1 MKKLAMVVLS
11 VMVVM
16 LFATG
21 AFAVK
26 ANAAPAKI
34 TIDDAAKK
42 QPAVTF
48 DHAAHG
54 KLTKCET
61 CHHTQKGL
69 TATATTEVATC
80 ASCHL
85 NPEKAETPKI
95 SEMSMT
101 KNPYHISCVKCHKDS
116 KNAKAPTKCTECH
129 KK

>member
-1 MKKLAMVVLS
+1 MKKFATIVLS
-11 VMVVM
+11 VLVVM
-16 LFATG
+16 MFASG

-26 ANAAPAKI
+26 ANQAPAKV

-69 TATATTEVATC
+69 TEKSTDEVATC
-80 ASCHL
+80 ASCHM
-85 NPEKAETPKI
+85 NPKDAATPNQA
-95 SEMSMT
+95 EMSMT
-101 KNPYHISCVKCHKDS
+101 KNPFHMGCVKCHKDS
-116 KNAKAPTKCTECH
+116 KNANAPTKCAECH

>member
-1 MKKLAMVVLS
+1 MKKFVTIFLS
-11 VMVVM
+11 VLVVM
-16 LFATG
+16 LFTTG

-26 ANAAPAKI
+26 ATQAPAKI
-34 TIDDAAKK
+34 TVNEAAKK

-69 TATATTEVATC
+69 TATSTDEVKKCSA
-80 ASCHL
+80 CHL
-85 NPEKAETPKI
+85 NPEKPETPKM

-101 KNPYHISCVKCHKDS
+101 KNPFHISCIKCHKES
-116 KNAKAPTKCTECH
+116 GNAKAPTKCTECH

>member
-1 MKKLAMVVLS
+1 MKKLATILLS
-11 VMVVM
+11 ALVVM
-16 LFATG
+16 LFASG

-26 ANAAPAKI
+26 ATQAPAKI
-34 TIDDAAKK
+34 TVDEAAKK

-69 TATATTEVATC
+69 TGASADEVKKC
-80 ASCHL
+80 SSCHL
-85 NPEKAETPKI
+85 TPEKAETPKM

-101 KNPYHISCVKCHKDS
+101 KNPFHIKCISCHKEAKDP
-116 KNAKAPTKCTECH
+116 KAPTKCADCH